1 MEEFSD
7 FLTSPLAILFLSF
20 VILLSFMWLFLP
32 FAVYGLRNK
41 LDRIILL
48 LEEISQNKNSKN
60 LHENDESSAIC
71 KENQP
76 NHFE

>member
-1 MEEFSD
+1 
-7 FLTSPLAILFLSF
+7 
-20 VILLSFMWLFLP
+20 MWLFLP

-60 LHENDESSAIC
+60 IHENDESSAMC